1 MFTITVGR
9 AAVAL
14 YNLRHQTAL
23 SEKAFFDQVFHR
35 LFFDDDRYLL
45 WINNSP
51 LHQNHVYKN
60 ARNPLERSKGLQD
73 LHHKISKTN
82 SPLGHLTIGGKAEDN
97 SKTTTGQFNTQITVS
112 DSDSYSSWIGAGL
125 GIRVSGGLCF
135 VINNTIVINAL
146 LEGWPLYRRWLQQS
160 PTFEGKQIETWNG
173 WWLIHR
179 FSDNYNPDFPLE
191 NFSAQDNVIN
201 KEGNGFQTAS
211 WTHVLFSISHA
222 LQDVS
227 TVGYVYAL
235 GNTNKTIGF
244 VVFDVPAVRNLVHLY
259 ATLFG
264 QQGPAARAIAEVWE
278 SEYGFQRACSFGLLG
293 LKSLQ
298 PKGLRNHIQKP
309 SGGADLPSDKP
320 SDALKL
326 SYRQYLTWIVA
337 MLNNNKDLLAL
348 ADEVAQTLHR
358 LNVADTRGKTTQLR
372 QVDAVREATSRKPLI
387 DALTPLLERSTP
399 EERDALNRLVETVVT
414 MPAADVPLLLA
425 LVRFKYAFH
434 GQTL

>member
-51 LHQNHVYKN
+51 FDQLVKQRKAGRAAERAAALSVFHQN
-60 ARNPLERSKGLQD
+60 ATE
-73 LHHKISKTN
+73 ITE
-82 SPLGHLTIGGKAEDN
+82 PLGHMVIGGRAKQPEAVT
-97 SKTTTGQFNTQITVS
+97 SGLHNTPI
-112 DSDSYSSWIGAGL
+112 SSNAADVYASWVGAGL
-125 GIRVSGGLCF
+125 GIGVSGGLS
-135 VINNTIVINAL
+135 L
-146 LEGWPLYRRWLQQS
+146 LVNHPQVTESLMEGWQAYRTWLQQT
-160 PTFEGKQIETWNG
+160 PTFKGSQIDTWNG
-173 WWLIHR
+173 WWMIHR
-179 FSDNYNPDFPLE
+179 FSQRYNPNAPLDG
-191 NFSAQDNVIN
+191 FSPTIRKSGDSFETPAWTEVVFALAQALAG
-201 KEGNGFQTAS
+201 ERTTA
-211 WTHVLFSISHA
+211 
-222 LQDVS
+222 
-227 TVGYVYAL
+227 YVYSF